1 MTRET
6 LVVRLATLRALLIGA
21 ILILLGVYLYG
32 RYTAFAERDRAV
44 TACMQGHDAARASC
58 ERMID
63 LRR

>member
-1 MTRET
+1 MAMKLAALRPL
-6 LVVRLATLRALLIGA
+6 LVGA
-21 ILILLGVYLYG
+21 ILILLGIYLYG

-58 ERMID
+58 EREID

>member
-1 MTRET
+1 MQ
-6 LVVRLATLRALLIGA
+6 LATLRSLLVGA
-21 ILILLGVYLYG
+21 ILIVLGIYLYG

-58 ERMID
+58 ERTID